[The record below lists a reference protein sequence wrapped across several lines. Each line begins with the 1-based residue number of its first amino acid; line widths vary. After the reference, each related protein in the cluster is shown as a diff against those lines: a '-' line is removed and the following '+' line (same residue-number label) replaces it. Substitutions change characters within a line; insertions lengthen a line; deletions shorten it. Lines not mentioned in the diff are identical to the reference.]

1 MRRATNIIHFNN
13 WKKDEVVGTVT
24 LSYQERHR
32 RRIKMLDDD
41 GFELLLDLV
50 EVAQIEEGDALALKD
65 GGVVVVK
72 AADEDVL
79 DIRCE
84 TKEHAARIAWHI
96 GNRHTPLRVIDDGT
110 LRIIYDHVLE
120 KMLIGLNAET
130 SRNKAAFS
138 PERGA
143 YSTPGHSHGHYHDE

>member
-1 MRRATNIIHFNN
+1 MRRATNIIHSNN

-41 GFELLLDLV
+41 GCELLLDLV
-50 EVAQIEEGDALALKD
+50 EAAQIEEGDALALKD

-84 TKEHAARIAWHI
+84 TMEHAARIAWHI
-96 GNRHTPLRVIDDGT
+96 GNRHTPLQVIDDGT

-120 KMLIGLNAET
+120 KMLIGLNAKT
-130 SRNKAAFS
+130 SRNEAAFS

-143 YSTPGHSHGHYHDE
+143 YSTPGNSHGHYHDE